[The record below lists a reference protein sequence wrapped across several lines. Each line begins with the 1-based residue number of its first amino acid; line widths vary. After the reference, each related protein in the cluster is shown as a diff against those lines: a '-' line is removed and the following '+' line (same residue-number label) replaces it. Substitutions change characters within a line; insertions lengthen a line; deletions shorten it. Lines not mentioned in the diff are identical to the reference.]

1 MALLEAD
8 LCRYICVRPGIDV
21 DGGVVY
27 QKNREGSV
35 SRRLDLI
42 RAASARPK

>member
-1 MALLEAD
+1 MIEAKGATRMLKEVLAVALLEAD

-27 QKNREGSV
+27 QK
-35 SRRLDLI
+35 SR
-42 RAASARPK
+42 